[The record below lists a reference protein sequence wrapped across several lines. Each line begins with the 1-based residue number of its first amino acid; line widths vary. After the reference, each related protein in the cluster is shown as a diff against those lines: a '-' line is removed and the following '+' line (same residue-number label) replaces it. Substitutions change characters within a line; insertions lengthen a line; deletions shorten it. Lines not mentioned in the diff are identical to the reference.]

1 MDEGFWNRLNE
12 VSVDKELR
20 VVKGDE
26 VLQGWDERKIE
37 ADQLIFVG
45 EGEVHLP
52 DLGAPE
58 VVQFLSHAKV
68 Q

>member
-1 MDEGFWNRLNE
+1 MNE

-26 VLQGWDERKIE
+26 ILQGWDERKIE

-45 EGEVHLP
+45 EGVVHLS
-52 DLGAPE
+52 DLRAPE
-58 VVQFLSHAKV
+58 VVQFFSHTKV

>member
-1 MDEGFWNRLNE
+1 MNEGFWNRLNE
-12 VSVDKELR
+12 VSVEKELR
-20 VVKGDE
+20 IVKRDE
-26 VLQGWDERKIE
+26 ILHGWDEGKIE

-45 EGEVHLP
+45 EGIIHLP

-58 VVQFLSHAKV
+58 VVQFLSHTKV

>member
-1 MDEGFWNRLNE
+1 MNE
-12 VSVDKELR
+12 VTVDKELR

-37 ADQLIFVG
+37 PDQLIFVG
-45 EGEVHLP
+45 EGVIHLP

-58 VVQFLSHAKV
+58 VVLKFNKSSNLYSK
-68 Q
+68 

>member
-1 MDEGFWNRLNE
+1 MNE

-26 VLQGWDERKIE
+26 ILQGWDERKIE

-45 EGEVHLP
+45 EGIIHLP
-52 DLGAPE
+52 DLGAPK
-58 VVQFLSHAKV
+58 VVQFLSHTEV
-68 Q
+68 H